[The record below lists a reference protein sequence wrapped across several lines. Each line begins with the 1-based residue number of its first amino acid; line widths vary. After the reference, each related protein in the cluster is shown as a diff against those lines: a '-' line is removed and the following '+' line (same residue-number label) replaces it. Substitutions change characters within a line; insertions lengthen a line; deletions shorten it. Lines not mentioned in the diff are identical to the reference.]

1 MKILIT
7 GANGL
12 LGNEL
17 VSVLKNDHSLI
28 LFSHSQLDISD
39 SESVNKQIDSSLPDV
54 IINSAAYTQVDA
66 CETNYDLAYKSN
78 AIGPKN
84 LAIKCKQLGIPFI
97 HISTDYV
104 FEGNENN
111 NKPFKEDD
119 KLGPKT
125 VYGKTKLE
133 GENLVKQNCDKYF
146 VLRTA
151 WLYGQGKNFV
161 KTMLNLSKKNK
172 ELKVVNDQIGSP
184 TYAKDLAKAI
194 KEIID
199 KKSDKYGIYHITNK
213 GEVQWYEFA
222 KKIFE
227 IKKIEIKINPVTSE
241 EFPRP
246 APRPHYSVLNNQK
259 WINAGFNPLRNYEE
273 ALKEYL
279 DSFKDE
285 QILIIFS

>member
-12 LGNEL
+12 LGHEL
-17 VSVLKNDHSLI
+17 SSILKDHTLI
-28 LFSHSQLDISD
+28 LLSHSQLDISD
-39 SESVNKQIDSSLPDV
+39 PESVNKQIDSSSPDI

-66 CETNYDLAYKSN
+66 CETNYDLAFKSN

-84 LAIKCKQLGIPFI
+84 LAIKCKQLGIPLI

-104 FEGNENN
+104 FEGNEKKNS
-111 NKPFKEDD
+111 PLVEDD

-133 GENLVKQNCDKYF
+133 GEKMVQENCQKYF
-146 VLRTA
+146 ILRTA
-151 WLYGQGKNFV
+151 WLYGEGKNFV
-161 KTMLNLSKKNK
+161 KTMLSLSKKNK

-194 KEIID
+194 KEIIE
-199 KKSDKYGIYHITNK
+199 KKSDKYGIYHVTNK
-213 GEVQWYEFA
+213 GEVSWYEFA

-227 IKKIEIKINPVTSE
+227 IKNIEIKVNPCTSE

-246 APRPHYSVLNNQK
+246 APRPHYSVLSNQK
-259 WINAGFNPLRNYEE
+259 WIDAGFTPMRDYEE
-273 ALKEYL
+273 ALNEYL
-279 DSFKDE
+279 NSLKDE
-285 QILIIFS
+285 

>member
-12 LGNEL
+12 LGHEL
-17 VSVLKNDHSLI
+17 SSLLKDHTLI
-28 LFSHSQLDISD
+28 LLSHSQLDISN
-39 SESVNKQIDSSLPDV
+39 SESVNKQIDSSSPDI

-66 CETNYDLAYKSN
+66 CETNYDLAFQSN

-84 LAIKCKQLGIPFI
+84 LAIKCKQLGIPLI

-104 FEGNENN
+104 FEGNEKKNSPLVEN
-111 NKPFKEDD
+111 D

-133 GENLVKQNCDKYF
+133 GEKMVQENCEKYF
-146 VLRTA
+146 ILRTA
-151 WLYGQGKNFV
+151 WLYGEGKNFV
-161 KTMLNLSKKNK
+161 KTMLSLSKKNN

-194 KEIID
+194 KEIIE
-199 KKSDKYGIYHITNK
+199 KKSDKYGIYHVTNK
-213 GEVQWYEFA
+213 GEVSWYEFA

-227 IKKIEIKINPVTSE
+227 IKNIEIKVNPCTSE

-246 APRPHYSVLNNQK
+246 APRPHYSVLSNQK
-259 WINAGFNPLRNYEE
+259 WIDAGFTPMRDYEE
-273 ALKEYL
+273 ALNEYL
-279 DSFKDE
+279 DSLKDE
-285 QILIIFS
+285 

>member
-12 LGNEL
+12 LGHEL
-17 VSVLKNDHSLI
+17 SSLLKDHTLI
-28 LFSHSQLDISD
+28 LLSHSQLDISD
-39 SESVNKQIDSSLPDV
+39 SESVNKQIDSSSPDI

-66 CETNYDLAYKSN
+66 CETNYDLAFQSN

-84 LAIKCKQLGIPFI
+84 LAIKCKQLGIPLI

-104 FEGNENN
+104 FEGNEKKNSPLVEN
-111 NKPFKEDD
+111 D

-133 GENLVKQNCDKYF
+133 GEKMVQENCEKYF
-146 VLRTA
+146 ILRTA
-151 WLYGQGKNFV
+151 WLYGEGKNFV
-161 KTMLNLSKKNK
+161 KTMLSLSKKNN

-194 KEIID
+194 KEIIE
-199 KKSDKYGIYHITNK
+199 KKSDKYGIYHVTNK
-213 GEVQWYEFA
+213 GEVSWYEFA

-227 IKKIEIKINPVTSE
+227 IKNIEIKVNPCTSE

-246 APRPHYSVLNNQK
+246 APRPHYSVLSNQK
-259 WINAGFNPLRNYEE
+259 WIDAGFTPMRDYEE
-273 ALKEYL
+273 ALNEYL
-279 DSFKDE
+279 DSLKDE
-285 QILIIFS
+285 

>member
-12 LGNEL
+12 LGHEL
-17 VSVLKNDHSLI
+17 SSVLKDHSLI
-28 LFSHSQLDISD
+28 LLSHSQLDISNSD
-39 SESVNKQIDSSLPDV
+39 SVNKEIDTHSPDI
-54 IINSAAYTQVDA
+54 IINSAAYTQVDL
-66 CETNYDLAYKSN
+66 CESNYDLAFSSN
-78 AIGPKN
+78 ATGPKN
-84 LAIKCKQLGIPFI
+84 LAIKCKQLNIPLI

-104 FEGNENN
+104 FEGNQEKNT
-111 NKPFKEDD
+111 PLEETD

-133 GENLVKQNCDKYF
+133 GEKLVMENCDKYF
-146 VLRTA
+146 ILRTA
-151 WLYGQGKNFV
+151 WLYGKGKNFV
-161 KTMLNLSKKNK
+161 KTMINLSKKNK
-172 ELKVVNDQIGSP
+172 ELKVVSDQVGCP

-199 KKSDKYGIYHITNK
+199 KKSEKYGIYHVTNK
-213 GEVQWYEFA
+213 GEVSWYEFA

-227 IKKIEIKINPVTSE
+227 IKKIEIKVNPCTSE

-259 WINAGFNPLRNYEE
+259 WINAGFTPLRNYEE

-279 DSFKDE
+279 EILKDE
-285 QILIIFS
+285 

>member
-12 LGNEL
+12 LGHEL
-17 VSVLKNDHSLI
+17 SSLLKDHTLI
-28 LFSHSQLDISD
+28 LLSHSQLDISD
-39 SESVNKQIDSSLPDV
+39 PESVNKQIDSSSPDI

-66 CETNYDLAYKSN
+66 CETNYDLAFQSN

-84 LAIKCKQLGIPFI
+84 LAIKCKQLGIPLI

-104 FEGNENN
+104 FEGNEKKNSPLVEN
-111 NKPFKEDD
+111 D

-133 GENLVKQNCDKYF
+133 GEKMVQENCEKYF
-146 VLRTA
+146 ILRTA
-151 WLYGQGKNFV
+151 WLYGEGKNFV
-161 KTMLNLSKKNK
+161 KTMLSLSKKNK

-194 KEIID
+194 KEIIE
-199 KKSDKYGIYHITNK
+199 KKSDKYGIYHVTNK
-213 GEVQWYEFA
+213 GEVSWYEFA

-227 IKKIEIKINPVTSE
+227 IKNIEIKVNPCTSE

-246 APRPHYSVLNNQK
+246 APRPHYSVLSNQK
-259 WINAGFNPLRNYEE
+259 WIDAGFTPMRDYEE
-273 ALKEYL
+273 ALNEYL
-279 DSFKDE
+279 NSLKDE
-285 QILIIFS
+285 

>member
-39 SESVNKQIDSSLPDV
+39 SESVNKQIDSSLPDI

-84 LAIKCKQLGIPFI
+84 LANKCKQLGIPFI

-111 NKPFKEDD
+111 NKPYKEDD

-146 VLRTA
+146 ILRTA

-213 GEVQWYEFA
+213 GEVSWYEFA

-259 WINAGFNPLRNYEE
+259 WIDAGFNPLRNYEE

-285 QILIIFS
+285 

>member
-12 LGNEL
+12 LGHEL
-17 VSVLKNDHSLI
+17 SSLLKDHTLI
-28 LFSHSQLDISD
+28 LLSHSQLDISD
-39 SESVNKQIDSSLPDV
+39 SESVNKQIDSSSPDI

-66 CETNYDLAYKSN
+66 CETNYDLAFQSN

-84 LAIKCKQLGIPFI
+84 LAIKCKQLGIPLI

-104 FEGNENN
+104 FEGNEKKNS
-111 NKPFKEDD
+111 PLVEDD

-133 GENLVKQNCDKYF
+133 GEKMVQENCEKYF
-146 VLRTA
+146 ILRTA
-151 WLYGQGKNFV
+151 WLYGEGKNFV
-161 KTMLNLSKKNK
+161 KTMLSLSKKNN

-194 KEIID
+194 KEIIE
-199 KKSDKYGIYHITNK
+199 KKSDKYGIYHVTNK
-213 GEVQWYEFA
+213 GEVSWYEFA

-227 IKKIEIKINPVTSE
+227 IKNIEIKVNPCTSE

-246 APRPHYSVLNNQK
+246 APRPHYSVLSNQK
-259 WINAGFNPLRNYEE
+259 WIDAGFTPMRDYEE
-273 ALKEYL
+273 ALNEYL
-279 DSFKDE
+279 DSLKDE
-285 QILIIFS
+285 

>member
-12 LGNEL
+12 LGHEL
-17 VSVLKNDHSLI
+17 SSLLKDHTLI
-28 LFSHSQLDISD
+28 LLSHSQLDISD
-39 SESVNKQIDSSLPDV
+39 SESVNKQIDSSSPDI

-66 CETNYDLAYKSN
+66 CETNYDLAFQSN

-84 LAIKCKQLGIPFI
+84 LAIKCKQLGIPLI

-104 FEGNENN
+104 FEGNEKKNSPLVEN
-111 NKPFKEDD
+111 D

-133 GENLVKQNCDKYF
+133 GEKMVQENCQKYF
-146 VLRTA
+146 ILRTA
-151 WLYGQGKNFV
+151 WLYGEGKNFV
-161 KTMLNLSKKNK
+161 KTMLSLSKKNK

-194 KEIID
+194 KEIIE
-199 KKSDKYGIYHITNK
+199 KKSDKYGIYHVTNK
-213 GEVQWYEFA
+213 GEVSWYEFA

-227 IKKIEIKINPVTSE
+227 IKNIEIKVNPCTSE

-246 APRPHYSVLNNQK
+246 APRPHYSVLSNQK
-259 WINAGFNPLRNYEE
+259 WIDAGFTPMRDYEE
-273 ALKEYL
+273 ALNEYL
-279 DSFKDE
+279 DSLKDE
-285 QILIIFS
+285 

>member
-12 LGNEL
+12 LGHEL
-17 VSVLKNDHSLI
+17 SSILKDHTLI
-28 LFSHSQLDISD
+28 LLSHSQLDISD
-39 SESVNKQIDSSLPDV
+39 SESVNKQIDSSSPDI

-66 CETNYDLAYKSN
+66 CETNYDLAFKSN
-78 AIGPKN
+78 SIGPKN
-84 LAIKCKQLGIPFI
+84 LAIKCKQLEIPLI

-104 FEGNENN
+104 FEGNEKKNSPLIEN
-111 NKPFKEDD
+111 D

-133 GENLVKQNCDKYF
+133 GEKLVQENCEKYF
-146 VLRTA
+146 ILRTA
-151 WLYGQGKNFV
+151 WLYGEGKNFV
-161 KTMLNLSKKNK
+161 KTMLSLSKKNK

-194 KEIID
+194 KEIIE
-199 KKSDKYGIYHITNK
+199 KKSDKYGIYHVTNK
-213 GEVQWYEFA
+213 GEVSWYEFA

-227 IKKIEIKINPVTSE
+227 IKNIEIKVNPCTSE

-246 APRPHYSVLNNQK
+246 APRPHYSVLSNQK
-259 WINAGFNPLRNYEE
+259 WIDAGFTPMRDYEE
-273 ALKEYL
+273 ALNEYL
-279 DSFKDE
+279 DSLKDE
-285 QILIIFS
+285 

>member
-12 LGNEL
+12 LGHEL
-17 VSVLKNDHSLI
+17 ASILKDHSLI
-28 LFSHSQLDISD
+28 LLSHSQLDISD
-39 SESVNKQIDSSLPDV
+39 SDSVNKAIDSSSPDI
-54 IINSAAYTQVDA
+54 IINSAAYTQVDL
-66 CETNYDLAYKSN
+66 CESNYDLAFASN

-84 LAIKCKQLGIPFI
+84 LAIKSKQLGIPLI

-104 FEGNENN
+104 FEGNEKKNSPLN
-111 NKPFKEDD
+111 EDD

-133 GENLVKQNCDKYF
+133 GEKLVMENCHKYF
-146 VLRTA
+146 ILRTA
-151 WLYGQGKNFV
+151 WLYGEGKNFV
-161 KTMLNLSKKNK
+161 KTMINLSKKNK

-199 KKSDKYGIYHITNK
+199 KKSDKYGIYHVTNK
-213 GEVQWYEFA
+213 GEVSWYEFA

-227 IKKIEIKINPVTSE
+227 LKKIEIKVNPCTSE

-246 APRPHYSVLNNQK
+246 APRPHYSVLNNKK
-259 WINAGFNPLRNYEE
+259 WINAGFTPLRNYEE

-279 DSFKDE
+279 ENLKED
-285 QILIIFS
+285 

>member
-12 LGNEL
+12 LGHEL
-17 VSVLKNDHSLI
+17 SSILKGHTLI
-28 LFSHSQLDISD
+28 LLSHSQLDISD
-39 SESVNKQIDSSLPDV
+39 PESVNKQIDSSSPDI

-66 CETNYDLAYKSN
+66 CETNYDLAFKSN

-84 LAIKCKQLGIPFI
+84 LAIKCKQLGIPLI

-104 FEGNENN
+104 FEGNEKKNS
-111 NKPFKEDD
+111 PLVEDD

-133 GENLVKQNCDKYF
+133 GEKMVQENCQKYF
-146 VLRTA
+146 ILRTA
-151 WLYGQGKNFV
+151 WLYGEGKNFV
-161 KTMLNLSKKNK
+161 KTMLSLSKKNK
-172 ELKVVNDQIGSP
+172 ELRVVNDQIGSP

-194 KEIID
+194 KEIIE
-199 KKSDKYGIYHITNK
+199 KKSDKYGIYHVTNK
-213 GEVQWYEFA
+213 GEVSWYEFA

-227 IKKIEIKINPVTSE
+227 IKNIEIKVNPCTSE

-246 APRPHYSVLNNQK
+246 APRPHYSVLSNQK
-259 WINAGFNPLRNYEE
+259 WIDAGFTPMRDYEE
-273 ALKEYL
+273 ALNEYL
-279 DSFKDE
+279 NSLKDE
-285 QILIIFS
+285 

>member
-12 LGNEL
+12 LGHEL
-17 VSVLKNDHSLI
+17 ASVLKDHSLI
-28 LFSHSQLDISD
+28 LLSHSQLDISNSD
-39 SESVNKQIDSSLPDV
+39 SVNKEIDSHSPDI
-54 IINSAAYTQVDA
+54 IINSAAYTQVDL
-66 CETNYDLAYKSN
+66 CESNYDLAFSSN
-78 AIGPKN
+78 ATGPKN
-84 LAIKCKQLGIPFI
+84 LAIKCKQLNIPLI

-104 FEGNENN
+104 FEGNQEKNS
-111 NKPFKEDD
+111 PLEETD

-133 GENLVKQNCDKYF
+133 GEKLVMENCDKYF
-146 VLRTA
+146 ILRTA
-151 WLYGQGKNFV
+151 WLYGEGKNFV
-161 KTMLNLSKKNK
+161 KTMIGLSKKNK
-172 ELKVVNDQIGSP
+172 ELKVVNDQVGCP

-194 KEIID
+194 KEIIY
-199 KKSDKYGIYHITNK
+199 KKSEKYGIYHVTNK
-213 GEVQWYEFA
+213 GEVSWYEFA

-227 IKKIEIKINPVTSE
+227 IKKIEIKVNPCTSE

-259 WINAGFNPLRNYEE
+259 WINAGFTPLRNYEE

-279 DSFKDE
+279 ETLKDE
-285 QILIIFS
+285 

>member
-12 LGNEL
+12 LGHEL
-17 VSVLKNDHSLI
+17 ASILKDHSLI
-28 LFSHSQLDISD
+28 LLSHSQLDISD
-39 SESVNKQIDSSLPDV
+39 SDSVNKAIDSSSPDI
-54 IINSAAYTQVDA
+54 IINSAAYTQVDL
-66 CETNYDLAYKSN
+66 CESNYDLAFASN

-84 LAIKCKQLGIPFI
+84 LAIKSKQLGIPLI

-104 FEGNENN
+104 FEGNEKKNSPLN
-111 NKPFKEDD
+111 EDD

-133 GENLVKQNCDKYF
+133 GEKLVMENCHKYF
-146 VLRTA
+146 ILRTA
-151 WLYGQGKNFV
+151 WLYGEGKNFV
-161 KTMLNLSKKNK
+161 KTMINLSKKNK

-199 KKSDKYGIYHITNK
+199 KKSDKYGIYHVTNK
-213 GEVQWYEFA
+213 GEVSWYEFA

-227 IKKIEIKINPVTSE
+227 LKKIEIKVNPCTSE

-259 WINAGFNPLRNYEE
+259 WINAGFTPLRNYEE
-273 ALKEYL
+273 ALNEYL
-279 DSFKDE
+279 ENLKED
-285 QILIIFS
+285 

>member
-12 LGNEL
+12 LGHEL
-17 VSVLKNDHSLI
+17 ASILKDHSLI
-28 LFSHSQLDISD
+28 LLSHSQLDISD
-39 SESVNKQIDSSLPDV
+39 SDSVNKAIDSSSPDI
-54 IINSAAYTQVDA
+54 IINSAAYTQVDL
-66 CETNYDLAYKSN
+66 CESNYDLAFASN

-84 LAIKCKQLGIPFI
+84 LAIKSKQLGIPLI

-104 FEGNENN
+104 FEGNEKKNSPLN
-111 NKPFKEDD
+111 EDD

-133 GENLVKQNCDKYF
+133 GEKLVMENCHKYF

-151 WLYGQGKNFV
+151 WLYGEGKNFV
-161 KTMLNLSKKNK
+161 KTMINLSKKNK

-199 KKSDKYGIYHITNK
+199 KKSDKYGIYHVTNK
-213 GEVQWYEFA
+213 GEVSWYEFA

-227 IKKIEIKINPVTSE
+227 LKKIEIKVNPCTSE

-259 WINAGFNPLRNYEE
+259 WINAGFTPLRNYEE
-273 ALKEYL
+273 ALNEYL
-279 DSFKDE
+279 ENLKED
-285 QILIIFS
+285 

>member
-12 LGNEL
+12 LGHEL
-17 VSVLKNDHSLI
+17 SSILKDHTLI
-28 LFSHSQLDISD
+28 LLSHSQLDISD
-39 SESVNKQIDSSLPDV
+39 PESVNKQIDSSSPDI

-66 CETNYDLAYKSN
+66 CETNYDLAFKSN

-84 LAIKCKQLGIPFI
+84 LAIKCKQLGIPLI

-104 FEGNENN
+104 FEGNKKKNS
-111 NKPFKEDD
+111 PLVEDD

-133 GENLVKQNCDKYF
+133 GEKMVQENCQKYF
-146 VLRTA
+146 ILRTA
-151 WLYGQGKNFV
+151 WLYGEGKNFV
-161 KTMLNLSKKNK
+161 KTMLSLSKKNK

-194 KEIID
+194 KEIIE
-199 KKSDKYGIYHITNK
+199 KKSDKYGIYHVTNK
-213 GEVQWYEFA
+213 GEVSWYEFA

-227 IKKIEIKINPVTSE
+227 IKNIEIKVNSCTSE

-246 APRPHYSVLNNQK
+246 APRPHYSVLSNQK
-259 WINAGFNPLRNYEE
+259 WIDAGFTPMRDYEE

-279 DSFKDE
+279 DSLKDE
-285 QILIIFS
+285 

>member
-12 LGNEL
+12 LGHEL
-17 VSVLKNDHSLI
+17 SSLLKDHTLI
-28 LFSHSQLDISD
+28 LLSHSQLDISD
-39 SESVNKQIDSSLPDV
+39 SESVNKQIDSSSPDI

-66 CETNYDLAYKSN
+66 CETNYDLAFQSN

-84 LAIKCKQLGIPFI
+84 LAIKCKQLGIPLI

-104 FEGNENN
+104 FEGNEKKNSPLVEN
-111 NKPFKEDD
+111 D

-133 GENLVKQNCDKYF
+133 GEKMVQENCEKYF
-146 VLRTA
+146 ILRTA
-151 WLYGQGKNFV
+151 WLYGEGKNFV
-161 KTMLNLSKKNK
+161 KTMLSLSKKNK

-194 KEIID
+194 KEIIE
-199 KKSDKYGIYHITNK
+199 KKSDKYGIYHVTNK
-213 GEVQWYEFA
+213 GEVSWYEFA

-227 IKKIEIKINPVTSE
+227 IKNIEIKVNPCTSE

-259 WINAGFNPLRNYEE
+259 WINAGFTPLRNYEE
-273 ALKEYL
+273 ALNEYL
-279 DSFKDE
+279 ENLKED
-285 QILIIFS
+285 

>member
-12 LGNEL
+12 LGHEL
-17 VSVLKNDHSLI
+17 SSLLKDHTLI
-28 LFSHSQLDISD
+28 LLSHSQLDISD
-39 SESVNKQIDSSLPDV
+39 SESVNKQIDSSSPDI

-66 CETNYDLAYKSN
+66 CETNYDLAFQSN

-84 LAIKCKQLGIPFI
+84 LAIKCKQLGIPLI

-104 FEGNENN
+104 FEGNEKKNSPLVEN
-111 NKPFKEDD
+111 D

-133 GENLVKQNCDKYF
+133 GEKMVQENCEKYF
-146 VLRTA
+146 ILRTA
-151 WLYGQGKNFV
+151 WLYGEGKNFV
-161 KTMLNLSKKNK
+161 KTMLSLSKKNN

-194 KEIID
+194 KEIIE
-199 KKSDKYGIYHITNK
+199 KKSDKYGIYHVTNK
-213 GEVQWYEFA
+213 GEVSWYEFA

-227 IKKIEIKINPVTSE
+227 IKNIEIKVNSCTSE

-246 APRPHYSVLNNQK
+246 APRPHYSVLSNQK
-259 WINAGFNPLRNYEE
+259 WIDAGFTPMRDYEE
-273 ALKEYL
+273 ALNEYL
-279 DSFKDE
+279 NSLKDE
-285 QILIIFS
+285 

>member
-12 LGNEL
+12 LGHEL
-17 VSVLKNDHSLI
+17 TSILKDHTLI
-28 LFSHSQLDISD
+28 LLSHSQLDISD
-39 SESVNKQIDSSLPDV
+39 SESVNKQIDSSSPDIV
-54 IINSAAYTQVDA
+54 INSAAYTQVDA
-66 CETNYDLAYKSN
+66 CESNYDLAYSSN
-78 AIGPKN
+78 ALGPKN
-84 LAIKCKQLGIPFI
+84 LAIKCKELGIPLI

-104 FEGNENN
+104 FEGNE
-111 NKPFKEDD
+111 KENLPLKEND

-133 GENLVKQNCDKYF
+133 GEKLVQENCEKYF
-146 VLRTA
+146 ILRTA
-151 WLYGQGKNFV
+151 WLYGEGKNFV

-199 KKSDKYGIYHITNK
+199 KKSDKYGIYHVTNK
-213 GEVQWYEFA
+213 GEVSWYEFA

-227 IKKIEIKINPVTSE
+227 IKNIEIKVNPVTSE

-259 WINAGFNPLRNYEE
+259 WIDAGFTPLRNYEE
-273 ALKEYL
+273 SLKEYL
-279 DSFKDE
+279 DSLKDD
-285 QILIIFS
+285 

>member
-12 LGNEL
+12 LGHEL
-17 VSVLKNDHSLI
+17 SSLLKDHTLI
-28 LFSHSQLDISD
+28 LLSHSQLDISD
-39 SESVNKQIDSSLPDV
+39 SESVNKQIDSSSPDI

-66 CETNYDLAYKSN
+66 CETNYDLAFQSN

-84 LAIKCKQLGIPFI
+84 LAIKCKQLGIPLI

-104 FEGNENN
+104 FEGNEKKNSPLIEN
-111 NKPFKEDD
+111 D

-133 GENLVKQNCDKYF
+133 GEKMVQENCEKYF
-146 VLRTA
+146 ILRTA
-151 WLYGQGKNFV
+151 WLYGEGKNFV
-161 KTMLNLSKKNK
+161 KTMLSLSKKNN

-194 KEIID
+194 NEIIE
-199 KKSDKYGIYHITNK
+199 KKSDKYGIYHVTNK
-213 GEVQWYEFA
+213 GEVSWYEFA

-227 IKKIEIKINPVTSE
+227 IKNIEIKVNPCTSE

-246 APRPHYSVLNNQK
+246 APRPHYSVLSNQK
-259 WINAGFNPLRNYEE
+259 WIDAGFTPMRDYEE
-273 ALKEYL
+273 ALNEYL
-279 DSFKDE
+279 NSLKDE
-285 QILIIFS
+285 

>member
-12 LGNEL
+12 LGHEL
-17 VSVLKNDHSLI
+17 ASVLKDHSLI
-28 LFSHSQLDISD
+28 LLSHSQLDISN
-39 SESVNKQIDSSLPDV
+39 SVSVSKEIDSHSPDI

-66 CETNYDLAYKSN
+66 CETNYDLAFQSN

-84 LAIKCKQLGIPFI
+84 LAIKCKQLGIPLI

-104 FEGNENN
+104 FEGNEKKNSPLVEN
-111 NKPFKEDD
+111 D

-133 GENLVKQNCDKYF
+133 GEKMVQENCEKYF
-146 VLRTA
+146 ILRTA
-151 WLYGQGKNFV
+151 WLYGEGKNFV
-161 KTMLNLSKKNK
+161 KTMLSLSKKNK

-199 KKSDKYGIYHITNK
+199 KKSDKYGIYHVTNK
-213 GEVQWYEFA
+213 GEVSWYQFA

-227 IKKIEIKINPVTSE
+227 LKKIEVKVNPCTSE

-259 WINAGFNPLRNYEE
+259 WINAGFTPLRNYEE

-279 DSFKDE
+279 ENLKED
-285 QILIIFS
+285 

>member
-12 LGNEL
+12 LGHEL
-17 VSVLKNDHSLI
+17 ASVLKDHSLI
-28 LFSHSQLDISD
+28 LLSHSQLDISNSD
-39 SESVNKQIDSSLPDV
+39 SVNKEIDSHSPDI
-54 IINSAAYTQVDA
+54 IINSAAYTQVDL
-66 CETNYDLAYKSN
+66 CESNYDLAFASN
-78 AIGPKN
+78 ATGPKN
-84 LAIKCKQLGIPFI
+84 LAIKCKQLNIPLI

-104 FEGNENN
+104 FEGNQEKNS
-111 NKPFKEDD
+111 PLEETD

-133 GENLVKQNCDKYF
+133 GEKLVMENCDKYF
-146 VLRTA
+146 ILRTA
-151 WLYGQGKNFV
+151 WLYGEGKNFV
-161 KTMLNLSKKNK
+161 KTMIGLSKKNK
-172 ELKVVNDQIGSP
+172 ELKVVNDQVGCP
-184 TYAKDLAKAI
+184 TYAKDLAKGI

-199 KKSDKYGIYHITNK
+199 KKSEKYGIYHVTNK
-213 GEVQWYEFA
+213 GEVSWYEFA

-227 IKKIEIKINPVTSE
+227 IKKIEIKVNPCTSE

-259 WINAGFNPLRNYEE
+259 WINAGFTPLRNYEE

-279 DSFKDE
+279 ETLKDE
-285 QILIIFS
+285 